1 MPIDW
6 EALIAPFRTA
16 YFLQTKSI
24 SESLRKIAEWLTK
37 RLKATEE
44 RERATRGLQVFGFVG
59 SALSVWIDASQHGA
73 LGPEGQPPPK
83 DFWQGAAAPLDSF
96 WRGLLLAESMVGA
109 ELALPNILDVLA
121 RTVKL
126 ITGSLDRFKA
136 PDKGLFDLTTRKR
149 WDDLIGEVGLFFRLI
164 NDPATVKQVETFSRG
179 GIELIRVLRSR
190 FPSEAGAK
198 GEGGGLPEL
207 TRWIIGGAL
216 AVPLIWRLLANI
228 AQTANQVVRLK
239 IIDWA
244 TSIQNE
250 VFGFRRDAIDFIY
263 VTLFGFGREALDTLA
278 SSETTLIS
286 ELDLYGRFLKAYFGA
301 IEGWLNTTGKE
312 LKGFADG
319 LVKFLYGLGNYL
331 EDFMDVDFGAAISWG
346 IVNFKLSEILEWR
359 EDPSKAKDVQE
370 EIDAALNLMDTVAS
384 GPLLGTTALGPGSL
398 PLIGPKIDEYRLRL
412 LALRR
417 VVGALGVWTPFPA
430 EAAPPDLSKIAAPN
444 LYQAFFGGPEAA
456 TLRTTLEATGSSL
469 KTNLDR
475 IFDAGIDGLTKV
487 GEKMGEAG
495 TNAAK
500 LGSAA
505 RYTQV
510 ADRAAQLAET
520 AFGAD
525 AMRSHL
531 VRRQDPIAAAFES
544 WLSQSGFTLV
554 DRVLPRYVGEMI
566 EYWKREAAKPPA
578 ERPTSPH
585 ILARRA
591 QVERVRLPRMVIR
604 VNEERELDKVLV
616 AEIAERVRFG
626 VSRAFQIAAAQ
637 NEAAAS

>member
-24 SESLRKIAEWLTK
+24 GESLRKIAEWLTK

-44 RERATRGLQVFGFVG
+44 RERATRALQVFGFVG
-59 SALSVWIDASQHGA
+59 GALSVWIDVSQHGA
-73 LGPEGQPPPK
+73 LGPEGQPPPEG
-83 DFWQGAAAPLDSF
+83 FWQGAAAPFVSF
-96 WRGLLLAESMVGA
+96 WRGLLLAKSMVGA
-109 ELALPNILDVLA
+109 ELALPGILDALA
-121 RTVKL
+121 STVKL
-126 ITGSLDRFKA
+126 IIDSLDRFKT
-136 PDKGLFDLTTRKR
+136 PEKGLFDLTTRKR
-149 WDDLIGEVGLFFRLI
+149 WDDLFGEVGLFFRLV

-190 FPSEAGAK
+190 FPSKPGAN
-198 GEGGGLPEL
+198 EGGGLPEIA
-207 TRWIIGGAL
+207 RWIIGGAL
-216 AVPLIWRLLANI
+216 AVPVIWRLLVNI

-239 IIDWA
+239 ILDWA

-250 VFGFRRDAIDFIY
+250 VFGFRRDAIDFVY

-278 SSETTLIS
+278 SSETTLVS
-286 ELDLYGRFLKAYFGA
+286 ELDLYGRFLTAYFGA
-301 IEGWLNTTGKE
+301 IEAWLKATGKE

-319 LVKFLYGLGNYL
+319 LVKFLYGLGDYL
-331 EDFMDVDFGAAISWG
+331 ETFMDVDFGAAISWG
-346 IVNFKLSEILEWR
+346 IVSFKLSEILEWR
-359 EDPSKAKDVQE
+359 EDPSKAKDVQAK
-370 EIDAALNLMDTVAS
+370 IDAALALMDTVAGS
-384 GPLLGTTALGPGSL
+384 PLLGTTAPSLGSI
-398 PLIGPKIDEYRLRL
+398 PLISPKLDEYRSKL

-417 VVGALGVWTPFPA
+417 VVGDLGVSTPFPA

-444 LYQAFFGGPEAA
+444 LYQAFFGGPEAT
-456 TLRTTLEATGSSL
+456 TLRARLGATGSSL
-469 KTNLDR
+469 KVNLDR

-510 ADRAAQLAET
+510 ANRAAQLAET

-525 AMRSHL
+525 AMRSRL

-544 WLSQSGFTLV
+544 WLSQSGFTFV
-554 DRVLPRYVGEMI
+554 NRVLPRYVGEMI
-566 EYWKREAAKPPA
+566 EYWKRETAKPPA

-585 ILARRA
+585 ILTQRA

-604 VNEERELDKVLV
+604 VNEERELDKVLA

-637 NEAAAS
+637 NEVTAS